1 MSSPSFRA
9 ESDLRR
15 LITSHDEQLS
25 LNKMWS
31 ISELGRGGGDVKR
44 GKVKKEMEEKPGRG
58 PKTTISASSKVA

>member
-9 ESDLRR
+9 ESDLRP

-31 ISELGRGGGDVKR
+31 ISELGRGDVKR

-58 PKTTISASSKVA
+58 PKTTISTSSKVA